1 MVLLQALQGCGE
13 GRNPEQQNKE
23 SVLFAASVSHSIC
36 VPEQHTQQHLG
47 CQISA
52 KPTAHC
58 SRSSSSDIWE
68 ISTLEAP
75 MKAAALILALWH
87 CCSAQRVDQLTP
99 KRGSSNGATRIM
111 IDGIG
116 FAQERQFQL
125 SPKDNNFGNRVFLVS
140 DSLSVPCD
148 VERDSTHSNR
158 ITCVTR
164 AMPIDQYL
172 VHVSVDGVPIP
183 NAGVCRGMY
192 KAYRCSFFSVR
203 YRTPTISTLSPV
215 SGPPG
220 SLVTVRGIIFT
231 DVYGSNTDR
240 SSNGLDV
247 RFLRAYMGGMPCEL
261 LKPNSDELYNLQLDS
276 ESSNWG
282 YMSCKMTGSYVGHH
296 NLTYI
301 LDSEF
306 GRALPDKKLLKV
318 SALGKL
324 SMFQTFAEVTGV
336 SPSTGSIMGGTM
348 LTIYGRFFDQTDQ
361 PARVLVGGLP
371 CEIQT
376 VSDDRMT
383 CRVAKQEMNG
393 NMTLYP
399 GGRGLKVEFWN
410 ETRPRYL
417 TDIWGYNENKPGYW
431 EDWVDS
437 MPHVFQRELD
447 YFSSRYRGFF
457 VPPATANYTIYLHCD
472 DRCELYLSN
481 SSRPEDKVKVAFQTS
496 FVSDF
501 TKMKSQ
507 KSEVQP
513 LEQGKH
519 YYMEILH
526 QEYTSGA
533 SVNVALF
540 SEQSTFT
547 KNQTD
552 DAVNEVQNIVAEYD
566 VYDEEQVVIFDSWLG
581 NVAAVKEV
589 QRVSVSSGCAS
600 HLCGSTFFRLGYG
613 DAQTGPIPVTAS
625 ADAVESSL
633 NTLWTIK
640 PDTVHVTKEDNSQG
654 SNFLVTFNSD
664 RGDFKPLHS
673 EVFGSDTYVAVAEVT
688 KGISSMQT
696 FTLLW
701 GGIPSKPIGF
711 NATESEVQ
719 SALQDMMKAECP
731 VEVLKPE
738 GTDVKYFKDFEKDNS
753 QFKIAKE
760 GTPIKN
766 TAFCGLWSLKNAEVL
781 FKYTYIKDSGHSYGS
796 VSLDK
801 YPTLCFAYMGMLK
814 DEVGMKF
821 TYQNS
826 QGKNKTAAAKIS
838 TVFNKENKWSYKCM
852 DLQSSLQTEYI
863 GSKYNLL
870 EFYLYKDG
878 GDFYVDTV
886 HIGKYSAAN
895 DENAVRQKRRPPP
908 FETSGRSFE
917 AISVAKDV
925 RTASQISYQIKAT
938 PIDCAFGFPL
948 LGVGFLP
955 MSYSREDTS
964 EFRDGAATVSI
975 TRPHRATPPLNG
987 TFDVEIYGGRAEG
1000 LSVDISQE
1008 DLKFALQG
1016 IAGMG
1021 EVSVQ
1026 RQGGC
1031 RGPKWRIEWLNKPG
1045 DQPLIQVTGSS
1056 VSQHADVFAHEH
1068 KKGGLLTRSLTG
1080 DYFRVL
1086 EPKPQVEVY
1095 INGIPS
1101 KCSGDCGY
1109 EWSEDKTPVV
1119 TGISPSQGSIGQG
1132 TFLTVTGTG
1141 FSSEN
1146 ATILVGKSQ
1155 CHVEQI
1161 TATTQVCRL
1170 GSGSAGTYPVLVSF
1184 PSLGDSRPSG
1194 DDVFHFTYQLI
1205 ISSFAPLFGSV
1216 AGGTL
1221 LTVKGFG
1228 FSQSSGVT
1236 VGGAE
1241 CTVVYA
1247 SDTELKCRTPA
1258 GTAGSQTVTVMEGN
1272 TSQTAGSSFTFDD
1285 SLTARISGLSPSS
1298 TTVIGNEVLTIQG
1311 SNLGGRDND
1320 SVVFVGGKDC
1330 ATVQWTKTKITCRL
1344 PVLPPGTY
1352 KVEVQLGNNGHPQ
1365 TRDGVNTTVEY
1376 ILQIYSISPQLG
1388 SLMGGTMLTVSGS
1401 GFSNNT
1407 EDNKVSVGGLE
1418 CEVKS
1423 ASENELQCVLQSEGK
1438 IHVVTNQ
1445 GLHSTYGQGYAW
1457 NPTSLTV
1464 LVGDAVMWRWEAPA
1478 FQRDAYQ
1485 VLSVSSPSATTYN
1498 GGPLYSGVTKT
1509 AEGFFTYRFTT
1520 PGVYYYSSGYVHNG
1534 NSRSLQGVVKV
1545 DARPETRSRVSVSVG
1560 GMEASHVTEGF
1571 RRVFRAASQCVAS
1584 PLCPQNNV
1592 TGGIFFS
1599 ASDCSTPSVR
1609 SISPNQGSYHQ
1620 VIHIQGTAF
1629 GETACTNEVTV
1640 GDQPCQVINS
1650 SYSEINC
1657 QLSGD
1662 SGLPVGVALPV
1673 AVRVNNL
1680 GSAIIA
1686 VPDELARRFVVLPTV
1701 DSVSPRVGSPNG
1713 QTRLLVR
1720 GSGFSGGRVTVA
1732 GELCSVVSVNYT
1744 HITCDTAPS
1753 QPQVGNVG
1761 VEAGRIQSS
1770 CHSNCS
1776 FEYSSS
1782 VTPAISVIS
1791 PDSISKP
1798 TTVTVSGSGFG
1809 SAVADVA
1816 VFAGASQLE
1825 VTTVTNG
1832 NITLEVNALPA
1843 GQHPLKVIVR
1853 SKGLASGAV
1862 TLSSLAEASLDP
1874 DVGSLGGGTT
1884 LVFTGN
1890 GFAPGNT
1897 SVTVGGLPCE
1907 IQEVTAG
1914 LLRCLTPPGGEG
1926 PVNASVQV
1934 FSVLYPLLKFTYS
1947 PDHTPVIRSISPSSG
1962 PSGAAVTLTGSGFGH
1977 DPQHVSVTM
1986 NHVPCVVSSVSDTLV
2001 QCTAGDNPGG
2011 TYPVALL
2018 HQVKGQA
2025 LSDVNFTHELS
2036 LTSVQPDM
2044 GSYGGG
2050 ALLSVWGSGF
2060 DPNTSTVT
2068 ICGEECEVRRE
2079 MSTSTHLYCQSPS
2092 INTSQ
2097 PELSCVVAVSNQLE
2111 AVNISDGYAYKSQ
2124 LTPVITEVSPRR
2136 GGTAGG
2142 TRLTIS
2148 GSAFSGDMNEVSVT
2162 IAGSVCAVQS
2172 TNSSH
2177 VICVTNSQRQS
2188 QETKVRLSI
2197 GDRGIAKMDNAD
2209 FFYIDVWSS
2218 MFTWG
2223 GLSPPEKGSFAVISK
2238 GQTILLDTST
2248 PVLKMLL
2255 IQGGALVFDEADI
2268 ELQAENILITDGGR
2282 LQIGQEGAPFLHK
2295 AIITLHG
2302 NLRSPEIPVYG
2313 TKTLGVREGV
2323 LDLHGIPVPV
2333 PWTHLAQTA
2342 ASGSDTL
2349 TLMKAVTWKAG
2360 DEIVIASTG
2369 HRHSQGENEQM
2380 RIAAVSANGRV
2391 ITLSEPLKYTHLGVT
2406 VTLPDGTLFEGR
2418 AEVGLLTRNIVVRGS
2433 EHQEWDETIE
2443 ACPDGFNTGE
2453 FSTQTCFQGRFGEE
2467 TGSDQFGGCI
2477 MFHAPRPNE
2486 NLAIGRLEYVE
2497 VYYAGQAF
2505 RLGRYPIHWHLMG
2518 DIDHKSYVRGCGI
2531 HRTFNRAVTIHNTHN
2546 LLVEHNV
2553 IYDILGGAFFI
2564 EDGIETGNILQ
2575 YNLAVFVKQSTSLL
2589 NDDVTP
2595 AAYWVTNPNNIIR
2608 HNVAAG
2614 GTHFGFWYRMHEH
2627 PDGSSYDANICQK
2640 RVPLGMFYNNTV
2652 HSHGWFG
2659 LWIFADFFPMRD
2671 GGCQSVTPEPAVF
2684 RSLTAWNCEK
2694 GAEWVNVGAVQFIDF
2709 TVVNNEKAG
2718 MEAKRIMQ
2726 WAVSGY
2732 GEVGGATMS
2741 NSTIVGHVD
2750 ELGLGVNH
2758 CTQRG
2763 VIAPLDDGLSVINT
2777 KFINFNRHSCA
2788 AIGLAAIVGTCMDR
2802 CGGWAVRFRGNQYFD
2817 SPNKAG
2823 FRWEHEGQLVDTD
2836 GSLTGHINHKV
2847 VPMSPLLDPAHCFQS
2862 DEWSVGFPG
2871 AVCDHTVNFHR
2882 LALNNPSPTTLRGK
2896 DIILTN
2902 SHGSSVIPF
2911 LKKRMTHMFGW
2922 MALLPSGQ
2930 TYNWYFKDM
2939 DHITNITYSAK
2950 FYGFSSDQYVIINHN
2965 LTQSLDRF
2973 RILDERNGS
2982 SRPLSFSD
2990 NNNGDWY
2997 FDDSSNDLFYI
3008 VSGKTNQRMLRDSVD
3023 RSLMDSVVDFQ
3034 VYRCFYLNCIQPTL
3048 PPPATLAPL
3057 PTHRPDDFIR
3067 WSNAS
3072 FWKSSPENNFTAP
3085 TEGADVV
3092 IPSGKWVVLDGDTPP
3107 LTKLT
3112 VIGVLEIPDNMGSWS
3127 SRQARAVPEYSTV
3140 VLDAVYISIQGGRL
3154 IAGWDDEPFKG
3165 QLHIKLRGNHRT
3177 RDWPLPN
3184 GPNQGSKV
3192 LGVFGTLELYGQP
3205 RNVYHTKLASTA
3217 AAGSNSLNLSQSV
3230 DWQVG
3235 EEVVISTTSYNAW
3248 ETEKLQI
3255 TAVSADGHFLTL
3267 NQPLTHTHIGETH
3280 PVSGTS
3286 LSYTLAADVGLVTRN
3301 IKIIGEEYPEMMSES
3316 FGARVL
3322 VGSYS
3327 WNGVDYKG
3335 KAQIRN
3341 VEFFRS
3347 GQEGWADATDPRY
3360 SVAFLNL
3367 GEVSEGDSYL
3377 QGCAFH
3383 DGFSPA
3389 IGVFETEGLNVDDNI
3404 VHHTVGEGIRIWGNR
3419 VKVRRNLVVMT
3430 LWPGS
3435 YQDREEPFNYAW
3447 NAAIE
3452 VNRGTNVVLQD
3463 NIVAGYERVAYRI
3476 DGEPCPGYI
3485 NVNDKWIH
3493 NEAHGGLFGVYL
3505 NKDGLPGCSLIQGFF
3520 VWRSF
3525 DYGIYFQTIMSVI
3538 VSNVTLVD
3546 NGMGVM
3552 PLIYAPP
3559 SLSHAYADKTVHVQN
3574 ALIVGSS
3581 PSFNCSATLPSG
3593 DFNMVDSHHHRAPRP
3608 LPGGRS
3614 GICWPTFASNHNT
3627 APIKVHHINMNYN
3640 AIKGLMK
3647 VTDTMFVS
3655 FRTVCSGE
3663 TDIMF
3668 ITNPINE
3675 DLQHPVQV
3683 SGITMVDS
3691 TEEARVFIHRPDV
3704 GKANPADCVDMD
3716 CDAKKKSLLKD
3727 LDGSFLGAVGA
3738 VVPQS
3743 EYEWGGDPRR
3753 GLGDYRIPKVM
3764 LTFPNGSRISV
3775 NQIAPHKGVIRE
3787 GCTYMSTW
3795 QSYRC
3800 FGLDY
3805 RMLAI
3810 ESLDSDTET
3819 RRLSPVAVL
3828 GHGFLDLI
3836 NGPQDHGW
3844 CSGYTCQ
3851 RRVSLFHSIVATGFS
3866 FDVFFTSVSPQKLR
3880 LMMLNADPSESVI
3893 VSVFYSKPQRLDV
3906 YVDNSLVAPTN
3917 VLWNFDNT
3925 DYTLKEPS
3933 YPGQYDPQLNATLG
3947 TNFFDHEYKMLRV
3960 VVRGSQPV
3968 EIRTAPVLI
3977 ISFELPAMTEAEFF
3991 GDSLIQNLA
4000 TFLKVPPNMI
4010 RITKIIREDG
4020 GSRRRKRS
4028 TGLKVEV
4035 EIKKPPVQQTSNT
4048 TNDDEDFRLL
4058 KNIADDLGQASV
4070 SGSLSQSIGF
4080 NVSSV
4085 GVIPPPPPSSDPSWK
4100 EEATEEVTRAEPAVS
4115 FVSTVSDLLL
4125 VDEPIAGEFVGPLH
4139 QQPSLVAVDEQ
4150 GNCVS
4155 VGVTTLTVTASLKD
4169 AAGSSVGGL
4178 EGNTTIRFS
4187 TCWANFTDLSIQ
4199 SSGENLTMVFNLK
4212 NWGAESRAF
4221 SVQNNPTTK
4230 TPATIDGSIFGSS
4243 AAVSAG
4249 ALCLVSVIYA
4259 VACCLHGMPLS

>member
-1 MVLLQALQGCGE
+1 M
-13 GRNPEQQNKE
+13 E
-23 SVLFAASVSHSIC
+23 S
-36 VPEQHTQQHLG
+36 
-47 CQISA
+47 
-52 KPTAHC
+52 
-58 SRSSSSDIWE
+58 
-68 ISTLEAP
+68 P

-99 KRGSSNGATRIM
+99 NRGSSNGATRIM

-125 SPKDNNFGNRVFLVS
+125 NPKDDNFGNRVFLVS

-148 VERDSTHSNR
+148 VERDSTHGNR

-164 AMPIDQYL
+164 AMPVDQY
-172 VHVSVDGVPIP
+172 VVRVSVDGVPIP
-183 NAGVCRGMY
+183 DAGVCRGAY
-192 KAYRCSFFSVR
+192 KPYRCSFF
-203 YRTPTISTLSPV
+203 V
-215 SGPPG
+215 SLQLTNGDPFKGQVGPPRMN
-220 SLVTVRGIIFT
+220 VTFFGC
-231 DVYGSNTDR
+231 
-240 SSNGLDV
+240 
-247 RFLRAYMGGMPCEL
+247 RAYMGGMPCEL

-306 GRALPDKKLLKV
+306 GRSLPDKKLLRV

-336 SPSTGSIMGGTM
+336 SPSTGSVMGGTL

-361 PARVLVGGLP
+361 PARVLVGGNQLP
-371 CEIQT
+371 P
-376 VSDDRMT
+376 S
-383 CRVAKQEMNG
+383 CRVVTAKHEMNG
-393 NMTLYP
+393 NVTVYP
-399 GGRGLKVEFWN
+399 GGRGLKLEVWN
-410 ETRPRYL
+410 RTRPRYL
-417 TDIWGYNENKPGYW
+417 TDIWGYNENTAGYW
-431 EDWVDS
+431 ADWVDS
-437 MPHVFQRELD
+437 MPSVFQNELD
-447 YFSSRYRGFF
+447 YFSSRSRGFF

-496 FVSDF
+496 YVSDF
-501 TKMKSQ
+501 TKMQSQ
-507 KSEVQP
+507 KSEVLALKEGQ
-513 LEQGKH
+513 H

-526 QEYTSGA
+526 QEYAGVA

-540 SEQSTFT
+540 QEQSTFT
-547 KNQTD
+547 GSQTD

-566 VYDEEQVVIFDSWLG
+566 VYDEEQVVTFDSWPG
-581 NVAAVKEV
+581 DVAAVKEV
-589 QRVSVSSGCAS
+589 QKVTVSSGCAS
-600 HLCGSTFFRLGYG
+600 HLCGSTFFSLGYG
-613 DAQTGPIPVTAS
+613 DAKTGPIPVTAS
-625 ADAVESSL
+625 ANVVEASL

-640 PDTVHVTKEDNSQG
+640 PDTVHVTKEDDSQG

-664 RGDFKPLHS
+664 RGDFEPLHW
-673 EVFGSDTYVAVAEVT
+673 EVFGSDTYVTVAEVT
-688 KGISSMQT
+688 KGISNMQT

-719 SALQDMMKAECP
+719 SALEDMMKAECP
-731 VEVLKPE
+731 VEVLAPE

-753 QFKIAKE
+753 QVSGDKLIE
-760 GTPIKN
+760 GAPVKN

-781 FKYTYIKDSGHSYGS
+781 FKDTYTEDSGYSYGP

-801 YPTLCFAYMGMLK
+801 YPTVKHTLCFAYTGMLK

-821 TYQNS
+821 TYKNS
-826 QGKNKTAAAKIS
+826 QGQNKAETAKIS

-852 DLQSSLQTEYI
+852 DLQRSLQTEYI
-863 GSKYNLL
+863 GRNYNLL

-886 HIGKYSAAN
+886 HIGKNPTSN
-895 DENAVRQKRRPPP
+895 DENAVPHERRPPP

-917 AISVAKDV
+917 AISVAKDALN
-925 RTASQISYQIKAT
+925 ASRISYQIKAT
-938 PIDCAFGFPL
+938 PVDCAFGFPL

-955 MSYSREDTS
+955 MSNSREDAA
-964 EFRDGAATVSI
+964 EFGDGAAAVSI
-975 TRPHRATPPLNG
+975 TRLHRATPPLNG

-1026 RQGGC
+1026 RQGSC
-1031 RGPKWRIEWLNKPG
+1031 RDPKWRIEWLNKAG
-1045 DQPLIQVTGSS
+1045 DQPLIQVTGAS
-1056 VSQHADVFAHEH
+1056 VGQNADVFAHEDE
-1068 KKGGLLTRSLTG
+1068 KGGLLTRSLTG
-1080 DYFRVL
+1080 DYFRVW
-1086 EPKPQVEVY
+1086 ESKPQVEVY

-1146 ATILVGKSQ
+1146 ASILVGKTQ

-1161 TATTQVCRL
+1161 TATAQVCRL
-1170 GSGSAGTYPVLVSF
+1170 GSGSAGTFPVLVSF

-1194 DDVFHFTYQLI
+1194 DDAFRFTYQLI
-1205 ISSFAPLFGSV
+1205 LSSFAPLSGSV

-1228 FSQSSGVT
+1228 FSQSTGVA
-1236 VGGAE
+1236 VGSDRCA
-1241 CTVVYA
+1241 VVYA
-1247 SDTELKCRTPA
+1247 SDTELRCRTPA
-1258 GTAGSQTVTVMEGN
+1258 GTAGSQSVTVMEGN
-1272 TSQTAGSSFTFDD
+1272 MSQTAGSSFTYDAN
-1285 SLTARISGLSPSS
+1285 LTAQISGLSPTT
-1298 TTVIGNEVLTIQG
+1298 TTVIGHEVLTIQG

-1320 SVVFVGGKDC
+1320 SVVFVGGREC
-1330 ATVQWTKTKITCRL
+1330 AAVQWTETRITCRL
-1344 PVLPPGTY
+1344 PALPPGTH
-1352 KVEVQLGNNGHPQ
+1352 KVEVQLGNNGHPR
-1365 TRDGVNTTVEY
+1365 TSDGVNATIEY
-1376 ILQIYSISPQLG
+1376 ILEIYSISPQLG
-1388 SLMGGTMLTVSGS
+1388 SLMGGTALTVSGS

-1407 EDNKVSVGGLE
+1407 VDNKVSVGGLE
-1418 CEVKS
+1418 CEVTS
-1423 ASENELQCVLQSEGK
+1423 ASENELQS
-1438 IHVVTNQ
+1438 
-1445 GLHSTYGQGYAW
+1445 YGQGYAW
-1457 NPTSLTV
+1457 NPASLTV
-1464 LVGDAVMWRWEAPA
+1464 SVGDAVTWRWEAPA
-1478 FQRDAYQ
+1478 FQKDAYR
-1485 VLSVSSPSATTYN
+1485 VWSVSSPSATTYD
-1498 GGPLYSGVTKT
+1498 GGPLYSGDTKT
-1509 AEGFFTYRFTT
+1509 AEGFFAYRFTT
-1520 PGVYYYSSGYVHNG
+1520 PGVYYYSSGYVDNG

-1545 DARPETRSRVSVSVG
+1545 EARAERRSEVSVSVG
-1560 GMEASHVTEGF
+1560 GMEASHVTG
-1571 RRVFRAASQCVAS
+1571 AASQCVA
-1584 PLCPQNNV
+1584 PPPCPQNNV

-1620 VIHIQGTAF
+1620 VIRIQGTGFSDA
-1629 GETACTNEVTV
+1629 ACANEVTV

-1650 SYSEINC
+1650 SHSEINC
-1657 QLSGD
+1657 QLGGD
-1662 SGLPVGVALPV
+1662 GGLPVGVALPV

-1680 GSAIIA
+1680 GSAVVA
-1686 VPDELARRFVVLPTV
+1686 VPDELARRFVVLPAV
-1701 DSVSPRVGSPNG
+1701 DSVSPPAGSPTG

-1720 GSGFSGGRVTVA
+1720 GSGFTGGPVTVA
-1732 GELCSVVSVNYT
+1732 GEPCSVVSANYT

-1753 QPQVGNVG
+1753 QPRAGDVV
-1761 VEAGRIQSS
+1761 VHAGRIQSS

-1776 FEYSSS
+1776 FEYSAS
-1782 VTPAISVIS
+1782 VTPAISAIS

-1809 SAVADVA
+1809 SSVAGVA
-1816 VFAGASQLE
+1816 VFAGASPLE
-1825 VTTVTNG
+1825 VTAVTDG
-1832 NITLEVNALPA
+1832 NVVLTVNALPA
-1843 GQHPLKVIVR
+1843 GEHPLKVIVR
-1853 SKGLASGAV
+1853 SRGLASGSVA
-1862 TLSSLAEASLDP
+1862 LRSLAEAALHP
-1874 DVGSLGGGTT
+1874 DVGSLAGGTA

-1897 SVTVGGLPCE
+1897 SVTVGGSPCE
-1907 IQEVTAG
+1907 VQEVTAG
-1914 LLRCLTPPGGEG
+1914 ALRCLTPPGGEG
-1926 PVNASVQV
+1926 PVTANVQV
-1934 FSVLYPLLKFTYS
+1934 FSVRYPPLKFTYS
-1947 PDHTPVIRSISPSSG
+1947 AEHTPVISSISPSSG
-1962 PSGAAVTLTGSGFGH
+1962 PSGAAVTLTGSGFGN
-1977 DPQHVSVTM
+1977 DPQNVSVTI
-1986 NHVPCVVSSVSDTLV
+1986 NNVPCVVSNVSDTLV

-2011 TYPVALL
+2011 AYPVALH

-2025 LSDVNFTHELS
+2025 RSDVTFTHELTLS
-2036 LTSVQPDM
+2036 SVQPDK

-2050 ALLSVWGSGF
+2050 ALLSVQGSGF
-2060 DPNTSTVT
+2060 DPDTSTVT
-2068 ICGEECEVRRE
+2068 ICGEECDVRRE
-2079 MSTSTHLYCQSPS
+2079 KSTSTRLYCQSPS
-2092 INTSQ
+2092 ITNAQS
-2097 PELSCVVAVSNQLE
+2097 ELSCVVAVINQLD
-2111 AVNISDGYAYKSQ
+2111 AVNMSDGYAYKSQ

-2148 GSAFSGDMNEVSVT
+2148 GSGFSSDINEVNVT
-2162 IAGSVCAVQS
+2162 IAGSVCDVQS
-2172 TNSSH
+2172 TNSTH

-2188 QETKVRLSI
+2188 QEAKVRLGI
-2197 GDRGIAKMDNAD
+2197 ADRGIAKMDNAD
-2209 FFYIDVWSS
+2209 FFYVDVWSS
-2218 MFTWG
+2218 RFTWG
-2223 GLSPPEKGSFAVISK
+2223 GLSPPEKGLFAVISK

-2255 IQGGALVFDEADI
+2255 IQGGTLVFDEADI

-2282 LQIGQEGAPFLHK
+2282 LQIGQEGAPFQHK

-2313 TKTLGVREGV
+2313 TKTLAVREGV

-2342 ASGSDTL
+2342 TSGSDTL

-2369 HRHSQGENEQM
+2369 NRHSQGENEQM
-2380 RIAAVSANGRV
+2380 RIAAVSADGTV
-2391 ITLSEPLKYTHLGVT
+2391 ITLSEPLKHTHLGVT

-2433 EHQEWDETIE
+2433 EHQEWDETIQ

-2497 VYYAGQAF
+2497 VRRQAF

-2518 DIDHKSYVRGCGI
+2518 DIHHKSYVRGCGI

-2553 IYDILGGAFFI
+2553 IYDIMGGAFFI

-2608 HNVAAG
+2608 HNAAAG

-2652 HSHGWFG
+2652 HSQGWFG

-2671 GGCQSVTPEPAVF
+2671 GGCLSATPEPAVF

-2694 GAEWVNVGAVQFIDF
+2694 GAEWVNGGAVQFVDF
-2709 TVVNNEKAG
+2709 TAVNNEKAG
-2718 MEAKRIMQ
+2718 VEAKRVMQ

-2732 GEVGGATMS
+2732 GEAGGATMS
-2741 NSTIVGHVD
+2741 NSTIVGHLD
-2750 ELGLGVNH
+2750 ELGLGGNY
-2758 CTQRG
+2758 CTRRG

-2777 KFINFNRHSCA
+2777 KFINFNRDSCA
-2788 AIGLAAIVGTCMDR
+2788 TIGVAAIDGTCVDR
-2802 CGGWAVRFRGNQYFD
+2802 CGGWAVRFSGNKYFD
-2817 SPNKAG
+2817 SPNKVG

-2847 VPMSPLLDPAHCFQS
+2847 VPMSPLLDPAHCSQS

-2882 LALNNPSPTTLRGK
+2882 LALNNPSPTSLQGK

-2902 SHGSSVIPF
+2902 SHGSSAIPF
-2911 LKKRMTHMFGW
+2911 LKKRMTHKLGW

-2965 LTQSLDRF
+2965 LTQSPDRF
-2973 RILDERNGS
+2973 RILDERSGS
-2982 SRPLSFSD
+2982 STPLSFSD

-2997 FDDSSNDLFYI
+2997 FDNSTNNLHYI
-3008 VSGKTNQRMLRDSVD
+3008 VSGKTNQRRRRDSVD
-3023 RSLMDSVVDFQ
+3023 RSMKDTAVDFK
-3034 VYRCFYLNCIQPTL
+3034 VYRCFYLDCIQPTP

-3057 PTHRPDDFIR
+3057 PAHRR

-3072 FWKSSPENNFTAP
+3072 FWTSSPENNFTAP

-3092 IPSGKWVVLDGDTPP
+3092 IPSGTWVVLDSDTPP
-3107 LTKLT
+3107 LNKLT
-3112 VIGVLEIPDNMGSWS
+3112 VIGVLEIPDNMNSSS
-3127 SRQARAVPEYSTV
+3127 SRQARAVPEYSSV

-3154 IAGWDDEPFKG
+3154 IAGWNDEPFRG

-3184 GPNQGSKV
+3184 GPNQGAKV

-3205 RNVYHTKLASTA
+3205 RNVYHTKLASSA
-3217 AAGSNSLNLSQSV
+3217 AAGSNTLNLSQSV

-3255 TAVSADGHFLTL
+3255 TAVSADGHVLTL
-3267 NQPLTHTHIGETH
+3267 NQPLTHTHISETH
-3280 PVSGTS
+3280 PVSGTP
-3286 LSYTLAADVGLVTRN
+3286 LSYTLAADVGLLTRN
-3301 IKIIGEEYPEMMSES
+3301 IKIIGEEYPEMISES

-3327 WNGVDYKG
+3327 WNG
-3335 KAQIRN
+3335 AQMRN

-3347 GQEGWADATDPRY
+3347 GQEGWTDSTDPRY

-3367 GEVSEGDSYL
+3367 GEVSEEDSYI

-3389 IGVFETEGLNVDDNI
+3389 IGVFETEGLNVDDNV
-3404 VHHTVGEGIRIWGNR
+3404 VHHTVGEGIRIWGDK

-3452 VNRGTNVVLQD
+3452 VSEGTNVVLQN

-3476 DGEPCPGYI
+3476 DGEPCPG
-3485 NVNDKWIH
+3485 NNEEWIH

-3505 NKDGLPGCSLIQGFF
+3505 NKDGLPGCSLVQSFF
-3520 VWRSF
+3520 VWRSY

-3581 PSFNCSATLPSG
+3581 PSFDCSATLPSG
-3593 DFNMVDSHHHRAPRP
+3593 DFNVVNSDSHRAPRP

-3614 GICWPTFASNHNT
+3614 GICWPNFASNHNT
-3627 APIKVHHINMNYN
+3627 APMKVHHLNMNYN

-3647 VTDTMFVS
+3647 VTDTMFVG
-3655 FRTVCSGE
+3655 FRTACSGE
-3663 TDIMF
+3663 TDVMF
-3668 ITNPINE
+3668 LTNPINE

-3683 SGITMVDS
+3683 SGITVIDS
-3691 TEEARVFIHRPDV
+3691 TEEAKVFIHRPDV
-3704 GKANPADCVDMD
+3704 RKANPADCVDMD

-3764 LTFPNGSRISV
+3764 LTFPNGSRIPV

-3787 GCTYMSTW
+3787 GCSYMSSW
-3795 QSYRC
+3795 QSYKC
-3800 FGLDY
+3800 FGLNY

-3828 GHGFLDLI
+3828 GRGFLDLI

-3851 RRVSLFHSIVATGFS
+3851 QRVSLFHSIVATGFS

-3917 VLWNFDNT
+3917 VLWNSDNT
-3925 DYTLKEPS
+3925 DYTLKKPS
-3933 YPGQYDPQLNATLG
+3933 YPGQHDPQLNATLG
-3947 TNFFDHEYKMLRV
+3947 TNYFDHEYKMLRV
-3960 VVRGSQPV
+3960 VVRGSKPV

-4010 RITKIIREDG
+4010 RITNIIREDG
-4020 GSRRRKRS
+4020 GSRRRRRS

-4035 EIKKPPVQQTSNT
+4035 EIKKPPVHQTSNT
-4048 TNDDEDFRLL
+4048 TNDDEDFTLL
-4058 KNIADDLGQASV
+4058 KNIADDLGQAAV

-4080 NVSSV
+4080 NVSSM
-4085 GVIPPPPPSSDPSWK
+4085 GVIPPPPPSSDPSWR
-4100 EEATEEVTRAEPAVS
+4100 EVNATEEVTREEPAVS
-4115 FVSTVSDLLL
+4115 YVSSVSALLL
-4125 VDEPIAGEFVGPLH
+4125 VEEPIAGEYVGPLH
-4139 QQPSLVAVDEQ
+4139 QQPSLMAVDEQ

-4155 VGVTTLTVTASLKD
+4155 VGVTSLTVTASLKD
-4169 AAGSSVGGL
+4169 AAGSSVDGL
-4178 EGNTTIRFS
+4178 QGNTTIRFRA
-4187 TCWANFTDLSIQ
+4187 CWANFTGLSIQ
-4199 SSGENLTMVFNLK
+4199 SSGKSNLTMVFNLK
-4212 NWGAESRAF
+4212 DWGSESRAF
-4221 SVQNNPTTK
+4221 SVQDNPTTQSPPI
-4230 TPATIDGSIFGSS
+4230 TDGSVFSSS

-4249 ALCLVSVIYA
+4249 SLCLAIVIYA
-4259 VACCLHGMPLS
+4259 VACCLDGIPLC